1 MGGANPYWR
10 MPPGGRAV
18 KRPPPGKKPQH
29 ALRPLCGGLY
39 LNPLETIHGV
49 VRPHRS
55 CRNGNPRPAIRFQVF
70 DEPVRGTI
78 EPNGDVD
85 APAERGRERLEHHG
99 PGGERAV
106 PERLKKHE
114 EPTDKDEDR
123 FAMEFWGVPNLSPA
137 EPSDSLNE
145 VPYTWEGR
153 TRTEHRMRGGWLYKW
168 IPAFMMSGRRY
179 VSERLRQERL
189 GSSDLARYAREN
201 SLEGDG
207 TLSKAAADIEG
218 AAALRGT
225 LSPMDVDD
233 TGVPGTPIEEIYEG
247 SRFNQS
253 SVPRRLVR
261 QDNLAGI
268 IDGSRGTAV
277 SEVSK

>member
-1 MGGANPYWR
+1 
-10 MPPGGRAV
+10 
-18 KRPPPGKKPQH
+18 
-29 ALRPLCGGLY
+29 
-39 LNPLETIHGV
+39 
-49 VRPHRS
+49 
-55 CRNGNPRPAIRFQVF
+55 
-70 DEPVRGTI
+70 
-78 EPNGDVD
+78 
-85 APAERGRERLEHHG
+85 
-99 PGGERAV
+99 
-106 PERLKKHE
+106 
-114 EPTDKDEDR
+114 
-123 FAMEFWGVPNLSPA
+123 
-137 EPSDSLNE
+137 
-145 VPYTWEGR
+145 
-153 TRTEHRMRGGWLYKW
+153 
-168 IPAFMMSGRRY
+168 MMSGTQY
-179 VSERLRQERL
+179 VSERLRQESL

-225 LSPMDVDD
+225 PSPMDVDD